1 MIVNN
6 QTAFV
11 IQNNTKIAKN
21 DNIDNRDSVE
31 NRFLQNDKVNISTSA
46 KIAEGAWQEVA
57 AKFDV
62 NNISRSE
69 RGELASTL
77 VSNGMIKSDVAMQII
92 KPLNINERSED
103 RTDFL
108 SVMKGAF
115 EFNQAAGLS
124 RDQLELQM
132 KAINVLERL
141 NSLR

>member
-1 MIVNN
+1 MLINN
-6 QTAFV
+6 QTAFA
-11 IQNNTKIAKN
+11 IQNKTTNLKN

-124 RDQLELQM
+124 RSQLELQM

>member
-1 MIVNN
+1 MLINN
-6 QTAFV
+6 QTAFA
-11 IQNNTKIAKN
+11 IQNKTTNLKN

-31 NRFLQNDKVNISTSA
+31 NRLLQNDKVNISTSA
-46 KIAEGAWQEVA
+46 KTAEGVWQEVA

-77 VSNGMIKSDVAMQII
+77 VSNGMIKSDVAMQIV
-92 KPLNINERSED
+92 KPLSMNESSED
-103 RTDFL
+103 RVDFL

-115 EFNQAAGLS
+115 EFNQAAGLN

-132 KAINVLERL
+132 KAIELLERL
-141 NSLR
+141 KKLR

>member
-1 MIVNN
+1 MLVNN
-6 QTAFV
+6 QTAFT
-11 IQNNTKIAKN
+11 IQNKTINLKN
-21 DNIDNRDSVE
+21 DNIDNRDDVE

-46 KIAEGAWQEVA
+46 KTAEGVWQAVA
-57 AKFDV
+57 DKFDV

-77 VSNGMIKSDVAMQII
+77 VSNGMIKSDVAMQIV
-92 KPLNINERSED
+92 KPLSMNERSED

-132 KAINVLERL
+132 KAIELLERL
-141 NSLR
+141 KKLR